1 MSHGGQAMPH
11 FRPMP
16 ILTLFSLIS
25 LAILLWLGN
34 WQLQRMQWKS
44 DLLAQFEV
52 RGEVNSFG
60 DALCAEQD
68 GFFSP
73 SITAA
78 APLSGP
84 ELRYYTLRGEAGWVR
99 ISLMRAPTCD
109 LVVGTTPDPSWM
121 FVESAFES
129 FRDGS
134 LTAPRAWRLDQL
146 PEPRGFGS
154 RNDIDGNEWYVFD
167 RARMAEAFGVQ
178 PDEVLDVWAH
188 ADHGMPIALTAVP
201 PAKHLGYAIT
211 WFGLAL
217 ALIAVY
223 LALHVSKGRL
233 RWR

>member
-11 FRPMP
+11 FRPLP
-16 ILTLFSLIS
+16 ILTFFSLIS
-25 LAILLWLGN
+25 LGILLWLGN
-34 WQLQRMQWKS
+34 WQVQRMQWKT
-44 DLLAQFEV
+44 DLLTQFEV
-52 RGEVNSFG
+52 RGEVSSFR
-60 DALCAEQD
+60 DALCVEQD

-84 ELRYYTLRGEAGWVR
+84 ELRYYTLRDEAGWVR
-99 ISLMRAPTCD
+99 ISLMRVPTCE
-109 LVVGTTPDPSWM
+109 GAAAETRTAAWM
-121 FVESAFES
+121 FVESTFET

-134 LTAPRAWRLDQL
+134 RTAPAAWRLDRL

-154 RNDIDGNEWYVFD
+154 SNDVDGNEWYVFD
-167 RARMAEAFGVQ
+167 RAQMAEAFGVQ
-178 PDEVLDVWAH
+178 SDQVLDIWAH
-188 ADHGMPIALTAVP
+188 ADHGMPVALTAVP